1 MPAITE
7 PAPAKINL
15 ALHVRRRRPDGY
27 HDLETLFAFAT
38 DGDLITVE
46 AAQTNSFIITGPFA
60 AALLPTQSTTPTPN
74 TTPTPDTAP
83 TPDTTPAKAGAQLG
97 TDNDEAPRSSSTT
110 PGAAPWH
117 GNLVTAAAD
126 AFTTEFAP
134 ETHHTITLEKH
145 LPIASGIGGG
155 SADAAATLRALARLH
170 GVAPT
175 DPRLHEI
182 AAKLGADVPACLAN
196 RTTLGTGKGDTLTN
210 LEGLS
215 GTPLLLVNPGVAVS
229 TAAVF
234 KSWDGHDRGPIP
246 DGDLLARAKSGRNDL
261 EPPALTLAPVI
272 AEVRTLLDGAQ
283 GTLLSRMSGS
293 GATCFALFETPEARD
308 AAATAARA
316 RGWWTLATTLA

>member
-46 AAQTNSFIITGPFA
+46 PAQTNSFTITGPFA
-60 AALLPTQSTTPTPN
+60 AAFLPAQN
-74 TTPTPDTAP
+74 
-83 TPDTTPAKAGAQLG
+83 TTPAKAGAQLG
-97 TDNDEAPRSSSTT
+97 TDNDKAPRSS
-110 PGAAPWH
+110 GNAPWQ

-126 AFTTEFAP
+126 AFTTAFAP
-134 ETHHTITLEKH
+134 ENHHAITLEKH

-170 GVAPT
+170 GIAPT
-175 DPRLHEI
+175 DPRLHDI

-234 KSWDGHDRGPIP
+234 KTWDGHDRGPIP
-246 DGDLLARAKSGRNDL
+246 EGDLLDRAKASRNDL
-261 EPPALTLAPVI
+261 EPPALALAPEI
-272 AEVRTLLDGAQ
+272 ADVRALLDAAQ
-283 GTLLSRMSGS
+283 GVLLSRMSGS

-308 AAATAARA
+308 TAATAAQA
-316 RGWWTLATTLA
+316 KGWWTLATKLA

>member
-46 AAQTNSFIITGPFA
+46 AAQTNSFTITGPFA
-60 AALLPTQSTTPTPN
+60 AALLPNPN
-74 TTPTPDTAP
+74 TTPAE
-83 TPDTTPAKAGAQLG
+83 AGVQLG
-97 TDNDEAPRSSSTT
+97 TDNDEALRSS
-110 PGAAPWH
+110 GAAPWR

-126 AFTTEFAP
+126 AFTTAFAP
-134 ETHHTITLEKH
+134 KAHHALTLEKH

-170 GVAPT
+170 GVPPT

-234 KSWDGHDRGPIP
+234 KTWDGEDRGPIP
-246 DGDLLARAKSGRNDL
+246 EGDLLTRAKAGRNDL
-261 EPPALTLAPVI
+261 EPPALTLAPI
-272 AEVRTLLDGAQ
+272 IGEVRMLLDAARGV
-283 GTLLSRMSGS
+283 LLSRMSGS

-308 AAATAARA
+308 VAATAARA